1 MPHFK
6 TSDGLNLH
14 YTDQGAGLP
23 ILCLAGLTRSG
34 RDFDF
39 VAPHLNDVRLI
50 TLDYRGRGASD
61 WADDFTTYAVPRETQ
76 DAIELLD
83 HLGLEK
89 VAILGTSRGGLN
101 AMYMAATP
109 KDRLLGVA
117 LNDVGPKLEQAGLDI
132 ISDYLGRRPA
142 AKTHAEAAEVRAR
155 TATGF
160 ANVPTS
166 RWLEE
171 ARILYQEHPDGLHL
185 TYDPKLRD
193 AVIEGFKNAGDVD
206 AWPLFEAL
214 NGLPTALIHG
224 ANSDLLSRETA
235 LEMKRRMP
243 NMHLTHVPDRAH
255 IPFLDE
261 PQSLV
266 TLSAWIKEMKDG
278 L

>member
-1 MPHFK
+1 MP
-6 TSDGLNLH
+6 
-14 YTDQGAGLP
+14 
-23 ILCLAGLTRSG
+23 CETR
-34 RDFDF
+34 
-39 VAPHLNDVRLI
+39 
-50 TLDYRGRGASD
+50 
-61 WADDFTTYAVPRETQ
+61 

-89 VAILGTSRGGLN
+89 VAIIGTSRGGLN
-101 AMYMAATP
+101 AMYMAATA

-132 ISDYLGRRPA
+132 ISDCLGRRPA

-160 ANVPTS
+160 ANVPPS

-193 AVIEGFKNAGDVD
+193 AVIDGFKNVGDVD
-206 AWPLFEAL
+206 AWPLFDAL
-214 NGLPTALIHG
+214 HGLPTALIHG
-224 ANSDLLSRETA
+224 ANSELLSRETA
-235 LEMKRRMP
+235 LEMKQRMP
-243 NMHLTHVPDRAH
+243 SMHLTNVPDRAH

-266 TLSAWIKEMKDG
+266 TLSAWIKEIKDG

>member
-1 MPHFK
+1 MPYFE

-14 YTDQGAGLP
+14 YTDQGVGLP

-39 VAPHLNDVRLI
+39 VLPHLRDVRLI

-83 HLGLEK
+83 HLGLEQ

-101 AMYMAATP
+101 AMYMAATA
-109 KDRLLGVA
+109 KNRLLGVA
-117 LNDVGPKLEQAGLDI
+117 LNDVGPKLEQSGLNI

-142 AKTHAEAAEVRAR
+142 AKTYAEAAEMRAR

-160 ANVPTS
+160 ANVPPS

-193 AVIEGFKNAGDVD
+193 AVIETFKNAGDAD
-206 AWPLFEAL
+206 AWPLFDAL
-214 NGLPTALIHG
+214 DGLPCALMHG
-224 ANSDLLSRETA
+224 ANSDLLSHDTT

-243 NMHLTHVPDRAH
+243 NMHLAHVPDRAH

-261 PQSLV
+261 PEAIAV
-266 TLSAWIKEMKDG
+266 LSAWIKEMKDG

>member
-34 RDFDF
+34 RDFEF
-39 VAPHLNDVRLI
+39 VAPHLHDVRLI

-83 HLGLEK
+83 DLGLEK

-101 AMYMAATP
+101 AMYMAATA

-142 AKTHAEAAEVRAR
+142 AKTHAEAAETRAR

-160 ANVPTS
+160 ANVPPS

-193 AVIEGFKNAGDVD
+193 AVMEGFKSGAATE
-206 AWPLFEAL
+206 AWPLFEACA
-214 NGLPTALIHG
+214 GLPMALIHG

-243 NMHLTHVPDRAH
+243 NMILTHVPDRAH

-261 PQSLV
+261 PESITALH
-266 TLSAWIKEMKDG
+266 AWISEITA
-278 L
+278 

>member
-1 MPHFK
+1 MPYF
-6 TSDGLNLH
+6 TPSDGLNLH
-14 YTDQGAGLP
+14 HTDQGAGLP
-23 ILCLAGLTRSG
+23 ILCLAGVTRSG
-34 RDFDF
+34 RDFEF

-83 HLGLEK
+83 HLGLEN
-89 VAILGTSRGGLN
+89 VAIFFFFRGGLN
-101 AMYMAATP
+101 AMYMAATA
-109 KDRLLGVA
+109 KERLLGVA
-117 LNDVGPKLEQAGLDI
+117 LNDVGPKLEQAGLNV
-132 ISDYLGRRPA
+132 ISDYLGRRPN
-142 AKTHAEAAEVRAR
+142 AKTHEEAARLRAR

-160 ANVPTS
+160 ANVPHE

-171 ARILYQEHPDGLHL
+171 ARILYDEWPDGLHL

-206 AWPLFEAL
+206 AWPLFHAL
-214 NGLPTALIHG
+214 DGLPTALIHG
-224 ANSDLLSRETA
+224 ANSDLLSRDSA

-243 NMHLTHVPDRAH
+243 TMHLTHVPDRAH

-261 PQSLV
+261 PEAV
-266 TLSAWIKEMKDG
+266 ATLSDWIKEMQNG